1 MTNLSFA
8 QLRQKALSKGIKAAT
23 KLRKAELVQLL
34 EIKNL
39 GQAKSQKLELRNLPS
54 TGAVKGFKEQVT
66 AGGQ

>member
-39 GQAKSQKLELRNLPS
+39 GQAKS
-54 TGAVKGFKEQVT
+54 
-66 AGGQ
+66 